1 MAGKNVVF
9 MENDQGLS
17 SPEQL
22 DQLMRV
28 TSPRSWV
35 ALISITLLIAGILA
49 WLFLATLPTTSQ
61 SQAILLRKGSVHRI
75 AAPVAGLLKEFPLK
89 YNEKVTEGQV
99 VATIL
104 TDPARPNS
112 TTVEIRSQQAGIV
125 VKKLARE
132 GDVINVGDQMVVLE
146 PADKTLEVLA
156 YVPLL
161 QARNIRKGMDVQI
174 SPTNTPQEV
183 YGFLLGK
190 VRLVSQFPAQSANM
204 QDTLGND
211 ELVKHFLTGT
221 ATTPVVVPLEVR
233 IDLQQDPNTA
243 SGYAWSSGAGPN
255 FNLVP
260 ETLATATFVLGRQR
274 PISLLIPDAP

>member
-1 MAGKNVVF
+1 
-9 MENDQGLS
+9 
-17 SPEQL
+17 
-22 DQLMRV
+22 
-28 TSPRSWV
+28 
-35 ALISITLLIAGILA
+35 
-49 WLFLATLPTTSQ
+49 LPTTSQ
-61 SQAILLRKGSVHRI
+61 AQAILLRKGSVHRI
-75 AAPVAGLLKEFPLK
+75 AAPVAGLLKELPLK
-89 YNEKVTEGQV
+89 YNEKVSEGQV

-104 TDPARPNS
+104 TDPAKPDS

-211 ELVKHFLTGT
+211 ELVKHFLTS
-221 ATTPVVVPLEVR
+221 TTPNQVVVPLEVR
-233 IDLQQDPNTA
+233 IDLQPDSNTA

-255 FNLVP
+255 FNL
-260 ETLATATFVLGRQR
+260 
-274 PISLLIPDAP
+274 